1 MRKRTTALLAATTVV
16 LLAGCT
22 AGEPSDTDAP
32 ASTSASVYL
41 YQEPTSFNPL
51 KPFAGG
57 EQLAMSLLYD
67 NLVTTNPD
75 AEYVPRLAESWDVD
89 DDATVYTFH
98 LREGLTWSDGE
109 PFDADDVV
117 FTYNLFADPAVAS
130 AQSSRLAGV
139 VGYDDYQSGAADA
152 LAGVSAPDDTTVRI
166 ELSSPDAGFLSL
178 IAYGPI
184 FFILPEHVL
193 GDVPADQIMENE
205 FFAAPTAGMGPYV
218 LDEYRTDQEL
228 VLSANEHYRDDVG
241 IDVLYLKLVTSD
253 VATSQLSTGEID
265 LVQISPS
272 DLDAVT
278 AISDVTVS
286 TAASPGFTRMAV
298 NTEKGLLGDS
308 RVRQAIV
315 TAIDREGIVDGILGG
330 AASPL
335 NSTFLADWA
344 LPDDLDEYSY
354 DPERASDLLAEA
366 GWDPSTPVQI
376 SWINGQRDRDLM
388 VDVIVENLKAVGIQA
403 SANPVDAA
411 GQSALLQAKSFDLLL
426 FGGGV
431 YSIDPA
437 SSAPVLSCAS
447 RFPGGSNLSLFCDEQ
462 LDALL
467 AEGAATNDRDA
478 RASAYADAARIDNAE
493 VPYIWLNRPD
503 TIWAVSDRLSGF
515 VPNGDATNGFWNAAE
530 WTVSGQ

>member
-1 MRKRTTALLAATTVV
+1 MRKRSLALLAATTAV
-16 LLAGCT
+16 LLTGCT
-22 AGEPSDTDAP
+22 AGGPPVDSSAP
-32 ASTSASVYL
+32 TSASIYL

-67 NLVTTNPD
+67 NLVTTDPD
-75 AEYVPRLAESWDVD
+75 SSYIPRLAESWDVN

-109 PFDADDVV
+109 PFDAADVV
-117 FTYNLFADPAVAS
+117 FTYNVFADPAVAS

-139 VGYDDYQSGAADA
+139 AGYADYQDGAADS
-152 LAGVSAPDDTTVRI
+152 LAGISAPDDTTVRI

-193 GDVPADQIMENE
+193 GDVPRDEIMEND

-218 LDEYRTDQEL
+218 LTEYRADQEL
-228 VLSANEHYRDDVG
+228 VLSANEHYRTDVG
-241 IDVLYLKLVTSD
+241 IDSLYLKLVTSD

-265 LVQISPS
+265 IVQISPS
-272 DLDAVT
+272 DLGAVE
-278 AISDVTVS
+278 AIPDVEVTR
-286 TAASPGFTRMAV
+286 APSPGFTRMAV
-298 NTEKGLLGDS
+298 NTEKGLLGDA
-308 RVRQAIV
+308 RVRQAFV
-315 TAIDREGIVDGILGG
+315 TAIDRGGIIDGILGG
-330 AASPL
+330 AANPL

-344 LPDDLDEYSY
+344 LPDDLDDYAY
-354 DPERASDLLAEA
+354 DPDRARELLAEA

-376 SWINGQRDRDLM
+376 SWINGQRDRDLT
-388 VDVIVENLKAVGIQA
+388 VNVIVENLKAVGVQA

-411 GQSALLQAKSFDLLL
+411 GQSALLEAKSFDLLL

-437 SSAPVLSCAS
+437 SSAPVLSCGS
-447 RFPGGSNLSLFCDEQ
+447 RFPAGSNLSLYCDED

-467 AEGAATNDRDA
+467 AEGAGTSDRDA
-478 RASAYADAARIDNAE
+478 RAATYMEAARADNAG

-503 TIWAVSDRLSGF
+503 TIWAVSDRVSGF
-515 VPNGDATNGFWNAAE
+515 VANGDATNGFWNAAE